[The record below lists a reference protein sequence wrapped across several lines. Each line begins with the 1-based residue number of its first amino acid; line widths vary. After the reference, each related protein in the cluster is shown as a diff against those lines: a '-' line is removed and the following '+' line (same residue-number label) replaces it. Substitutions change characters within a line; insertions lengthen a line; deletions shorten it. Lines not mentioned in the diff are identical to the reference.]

1 LEFFDCHT
9 HSCFSFDSMESIDEM
24 VKKAL
29 SLNLK
34 AITFTEHLAPLPDGF
49 SFYQNVKKSKEEVL
63 RIKEKVKDKL
73 LVLSGVELEDMG
85 DGKDISPFY
94 KMDLD
99 AILISVHS
107 TPIFNKYFPN
117 NPYGTNLY
125 KSVVKNAPM
134 DFLENFMQVYYKE
147 LLTLVENTDADIVT
161 HLTFP
166 LRYINGRGKK
176 GLDIIKF
183 YPLIDEVLKSVI
195 KTGKTLEI
203 NTASFEECNMFV
215 PDKDILTRYFN
226 MGGKRISLGSD
237 AHRAD
242 QLGCGFLEASTML
255 KKIGFDKC
263 SYFINR
269 KRFEYNL

>member
-1 LEFFDCHT
+1 MEFFDCHT
-9 HSCFSFDSMESIDEM
+9 HSCYSFDSKESIDEM

-49 SFYQNVKKSKEEVL
+49 SFYENVKKSKEEAL
-63 RIKEKVKDKL
+63 RAQEKVKDKL
-73 LVLSGVELEDMG
+73 LVLSGVELEDMY
-85 DGKDISPFY
+85 DKKDFSSFY

-107 TPIFNKYFPN
+107 TPIFKKYFPD
-117 NPYGTNLY
+117 NPYGINLVT
-125 KSVVKNAPM
+125 SVKVAPM
-134 DFLENFMQVYYKE
+134 DFLENFIEIYYNE
-147 LLTLVENTDADIVT
+147 LLNNVINIDADIVT

-176 GLDIIKF
+176 GLDITKF
-183 YPLIDEVLKSVI
+183 YSLIDEVLKAVI
-195 KTGKTLEI
+195 KTGKTLEV
-203 NTASFEECNMFV
+203 NTASFEQYNMFV

-226 MGGKRISLGSD
+226 MGGRNISLGSD

-242 QLGCGFLEASTML
+242 QLGCGFSEAGKML
-255 KKIGFDKC
+255 KDIGFDKG
-263 SYFINR
+263 SYFVGR
-269 KRFEYNL
+269 KRFLYNL